1 MSTDSNH
8 AAVRALLARGGDDR
22 AQPRASRRSYRP
34 LIFIAV
40 LCTAPVVASYV
51 AYYLAPPSGR
61 TNYGELVLPQRSAPT
76 LALRTLSGAP
86 YDLHSLRGQWVL
98 LQVDRGACAEACQG
112 KLWNM
117 RQVRLTT
124 GRERERV
131 ARVALLVDETPLA
144 ADRLRDYDGTVFA
157 RADERELQ
165 RFLLPPE
172 RAGVAGNDNALA
184 DHIWIIDPLGN
195 LMLRWPKNADPN
207 RMKKDLAR
215 LLAASRIG

>member
-1 MSTDSNH
+1 MSTDSKH
-8 AAVRALLARGGDDR
+8 AAVPAPLAAGDDDR
-22 AQPRASRRSYRP
+22 AQPHGSRRGYRP
-34 LIFIAV
+34 LILVAV
-40 LCTAPVVASYV
+40 LCIAPVVASYL

-61 TNYGELVLPQRSAPT
+61 TNYGELVLPQRGTPA
-76 LALRTLSGAP
+76 LALRTLSGAS
-86 YDLHSLRGQWVL
+86 YDLRSLRGRWVL
-98 LQVDRGACAEACQG
+98 LQVDRGECADACQR

-131 ARVALLVDETPLA
+131 ARVTLFSDQTPLA
-144 ADRLRDYDGTVFA
+144 ANLLRDYDGTVFA
-157 RADERELQ
+157 RADQRELQ

-172 RAGVAGNDNALA
+172 SAGAAGDDSALA